1 MTTCSLC
8 GNEDL
13 CFTCPYCKGVFCG
26 DHRLPEGHGCPAMH
40 RVKEEAKRKV
50 SRSVGQEDDYEDNQ
64 TWSSVMPKRNNKR
77 TQRRTRR
84 RRFSSPELRD
94 LLIACVLVT
103 LVSISI
109 MGSSVAVGIGI
120 INGILVVA
128 SFISGPFWWVPI
140 GVILIFL
147 LSFIGHEMAH
157 KFTAQHYGM
166 WSEFRMN
173 SMGYY
178 LSAIAILFS
187 VPIFGTGTVYTSGT
201 SNRDHNAKTNLA
213 GPLSNFII
221 ATGLVIIQMLA
232 YITLS
237 GAMLSNVLFLVQ
249 YGILINCI
257 LALFNMIPFQPFD
270 GGSVRQWNLYV
281 WITLTIA
288 LIAILVMG
296 YFIVPILLA

>member
-8 GNEDL
+8 GKEDL

-26 DHRLPEGHGCPAMH
+26 NHRLPEGHGCPAMH
-40 RVKEEAKRKV
+40 QVREDAKRKV
-50 SRSVGQEDDYEDNQ
+50 SKSVGSEEYEDNQ

-77 TQRRTRR
+77 TQKRTRR
-84 RRFSSPELRD
+84 RRFSSSELRD
-94 LLIACVLVT
+94 LLIASVLVT

-109 MGSSVAVGIGI
+109 MGSGSSIGIGI
-120 INGILVVA
+120 INGFVVFA
-128 SFISGPFWWVPI
+128 SFINSIYWWVPI
-140 GVILIFL
+140 GIILIFL
-147 LSFIGHEMAH
+147 LSFIGHELAH

-201 SNRDHNAKTNLA
+201 TNRDHNAKANLA
-213 GPLSNFII
+213 GPLSNFIL
-221 ATGLVIIQMLA
+221 ASALVIVAVIA
-232 YITLS
+232 YSTLS
-237 GAMLSNVLFLVQ
+237 GSLLFNLLYLVR
-249 YGILINCI
+249 YGIIINGV
-257 LALFNMIPFQPFD
+257 LGVFNMIPFQPFD
-270 GGSVRQWNLYV
+270 GATVKDWDIRV

-288 LIAILVMG
+288 LASMAIIG
-296 YFIVPILLA
+296 YVVI

>member
-40 RVKEEAKRKV
+40 QVREDAKKKV
-50 SRSVGQEDDYEDNQ
+50 SKSVGADEYEDNQ
-64 TWSSVMPKRNNKR
+64 TWSTVMPKKNVKR
-77 TQRRTRR
+77 TQRRSRK
-84 RRFSSPELRD
+84 RRFSNTELRD
-94 LLIACVLVT
+94 LLIACVLVI
-103 LVSISI
+103 LVAISI
-109 MGSSVAVGIGI
+109 MGSGSFGIGI
-120 INGILVVA
+120 IDGIIVVA
-128 SFISGPFWWVPI
+128 SIITGPYWWVPI
-140 GVILIFL
+140 GMISIFL

-178 LSAIAILFS
+178 LSAIAILFA
-187 VPIFGTGTVYTSGT
+187 VPIFGTGTVYTSGAA
-201 SNRDHNAKTNLA
+201 NREQDAKTNLA
-213 GPLSNFII
+213 GPLSNFFL
-221 ATGLVIIQMLA
+221 ATGLVIIQMIA
-232 YITLS
+232 YTSLS
-237 GAMLSNVLFLVQ
+237 GYLLLNVLFLVR

-270 GGSVRQWNLYV
+270 GGTVRQWNLYV
-281 WITLTIA
+281 WITLTAA
-288 LIAILVMG
+288 LVAILVMG
-296 YFIVPILLA
+296 YLLVPMLMAG